1 MLPGAT
7 DSADDPLEQDAPD
20 HPVDDPA
27 IVSWFLGDGD
37 RANPATDLRTFT
49 TGNLVAPLVD
59 GRGYFARLH
68 AELNATEPGDQVY
81 FLDFRGDLDEL
92 LDGPGS
98 AVGDVL
104 GRAARRGVKVFG
116 LLWRSQP
123 KALRQSEEA
132 NAEFSREI
140 RDDGGQV
147 LLDGRTRRAG
157 SHHQKLV
164 VIRHPG
170 APGRDVAFV
179 GGIDLGYSRGDDS
192 RHDGDPQVMEFPDT
206 YGPRPPWHD
215 IQAEV
220 RGPAVHDLEHT
231 FRERWYGSSVLDLP
245 SPVRQLYDRAYH
257 MGAMT
262 SRPLPEPVPDDS
274 TPRGTHAVQVL
285 RTYPAR
291 VRRYPFAPL
300 GERSIAHAY
309 RKAFARARSLVYL
322 EDQYFWS
329 RPVARLI
336 ASALQA
342 NPGLHVIAVVP
353 RYPDNDGPVT
363 RMPGLI
369 ARHDVVR
376 ACTAAAGDRFAVY
389 DLENHEGTP
398 VYVHAKIVVVDDV
411 WAMVGSDNL
420 NRRSWSHD
428 SELSIGVL
436 DSEPDPREP
445 RDPAGL
451 GDGARVFARDLR
463 LRLCSEHLDRDPD
476 DVDDLLSPAGT
487 FAAFRRQAG
496 ALAAWHGAGGTGA
509 GGTGAGGTGGR
520 PPGRV
525 RPHRTYRPTTAQRYW
540 AAPLYRLVYD
550 PDGRP
555 LRDRIRGRL

>member
-1 MLPGAT
+1 M
-7 DSADDPLEQDAPD
+7 
-20 HPVDDPA
+20 
-27 IVSWFLGDGD
+27 
-37 RANPATDLRTFT
+37 
-49 TGNLVAPLVD
+49 
-59 GRGYFARLH
+59 
-68 AELNATEPGDQVY
+68 Y

-92 LDGPGS
+92 LDGPDS

-123 KALRQSEEA
+123 HALRQSEEA
-132 NAEFSREI
+132 NAEFVREI
-140 RDDGGQV
+140 DEDGGQV
-147 LLDGRTRRAG
+147 LLDARTRRGG

-179 GGIDLGYSRGDDS
+179 GGIDLGHSRNDDS
-192 RHDGDPQVMEFPDT
+192 QHEGDPQVMEFPDT

-220 RGPAVHDLEHT
+220 RGAAVHDLEHT

-257 MGAMT
+257 MGATT
-262 SRPLPEPVPDDS
+262 SRPLPEPVPDES
-274 TPRGTHAVQVL
+274 MPRGTHAVQVL

-291 VRRYPFAPL
+291 VRRYPFAPQ

-309 RKAFARARSLVYL
+309 RKTFARARSLVYL

-329 RPVARLI
+329 RPVADLI
-336 ASALQA
+336 ASALRSS
-342 NPGLHVIAVVP
+342 PGLHVIAVVP

-376 ACTAAAGDRFAVY
+376 ACTAAGGDRFAIY
-389 DLENHEGTP
+389 DLENQHGNP

-436 DSEPDPREP
+436 DAERDPREP
-445 RDPAGL
+445 RDPGGL

-463 LRLCSEHLDRDPD
+463 LRLCREHLDRDPD
-476 DVDDLLSPAGT
+476 DDSGLLSPEDT
-487 FAAFRRQAG
+487 FAAFRRQAEE
-496 ALAAWHGAGGTGA
+496 LAAWHDGGGTGQ
-509 GGTGAGGTGGR
+509 R
-520 PPGRV
+520 PPGRLL
-525 RPHRTYRPTTAQRYW
+525 PHRTYSPTAAQRLW

-555 LRDRIRGRL
+555 LRDRVRGRL